1 MKKILVFGFIA
12 MLQKA
17 DAESDMEY
25 FIAPFKVAAKTHD
38 EAQEKLTNYL
48 SNPEQT
54 GFRYEKVLSLVDSSA
69 DIILVDDDFKN

>member
-1 MKKILVFGFIA
+1 MKKMPVFGFIA

-17 DAESDMEY
+17 DAESDKEY

-48 SNPEQT
+48 NNPEQT
-54 GFRYEKVLSLVDSSA
+54 GFRYKKVLSLVDSSA

>member
-1 MKKILVFGFIA
+1 MKKIPVFGFIA

-17 DAESDMEY
+17 DAESDKEY

-69 DIILVDDDFKN
+69 DIILVDEDFKN